1 VVGPTWLR
9 STPMIVALAT
19 AAGLLLIVSRQPH
32 VVINPQLWAE
42 DGKVWFLDA
51 YRYGPLRP
59 LLWSDGG
66 YLNTFQ
72 RLAGAAGL
80 LVPIPLLPLFFSVV
94 SLLVQVLPVAF
105 LASNRLEPIYRRR
118 WVRLV
123 AGFVYLALPG
133 TSGIGTNITGTEW
146 HLAFLACLVV
156 IAPRPKQLSWQ
167 SFDAATILLSGLSGP
182 FCVFLLPAALTLA
195 WRRGSRSQWSLAG
208 LLLALSAVQL
218 AVLAVNLPLQHS
230 DLLTAVHVTPIVG
243 IRLVALRMLMV
254 PVLGTRLAFFLAG
267 QGGAVVAAVIV
278 AVAATLTGLAL
289 RQARLEE
296 RLLMVFGLLSLGAA
310 LVLERRLWGP
320 MLHSTAAHRYWFFPM
335 LTWLL
340 VLAVLTFRTRWHLV
354 SPVCAAILAVSL
366 LVAVPSDWAYPSLPN
381 QHFQH
386 SATEFRLA
394 GPGQSVK
401 FVENPPG
408 WSFVLTKKP

>member
-1 VVGPTWLR
+1 
-9 STPMIVALAT
+9 M
-19 AAGLLLIVSRQPH
+19 
-32 VVINPQLWAE
+32 
-42 DGKVWFLDA
+42 
-51 YRYGPLRP
+51 
-59 LLWSDGG
+59 
-66 YLNTFQ
+66 
-72 RLAGAAGL
+72 
-80 LVPIPLLPLFFSVV
+80 
-94 SLLVQVLPVAF
+94 
-105 LASNRLEPIYRRR
+105 
-118 WVRLV
+118 
-123 AGFVYLALPG
+123 
-133 TSGIGTNITGTEW
+133 
-146 HLAFLACLVV
+146 
-156 IAPRPKQLSWQ
+156 
-167 SFDAATILLSGLSGP
+167 
-182 FCVFLLPAALTLA
+182 
-195 WRRGSRSQWSLAG
+195 
-208 LLLALSAVQL
+208 
-218 AVLAVNLPLQHS
+218 
-230 DLLTAVHVTPIVG
+230 
-243 IRLVALRMLMV
+243 LVALRMLMV
-254 PVLGTRLAFFLAG
+254 PVLGTPLAFFLAG

-278 AVAATLTGLAL
+278 AVATTLTGLAL

-310 LVLERRLWGP
+310 LVLERRHWGS